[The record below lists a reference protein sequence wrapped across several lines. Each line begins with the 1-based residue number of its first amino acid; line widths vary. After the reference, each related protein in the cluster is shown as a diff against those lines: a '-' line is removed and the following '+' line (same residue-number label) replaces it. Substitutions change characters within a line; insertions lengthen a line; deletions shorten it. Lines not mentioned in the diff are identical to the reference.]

1 MQAAL
6 TILRREVYPL
16 REVVGEDCCCESG
29 YQGCGGSEA
38 GFVGLGDWDAE
49 VVEARAGVE
58 VGGRG
63 VVVVVCKDGNGGG
76 SDDGVS

>member
-1 MQAAL
+1 M
-6 TILRREVYPL
+6 
-16 REVVGEDCCCESG
+16 
-29 YQGCGGSEA
+29 
-38 GFVGLGDWDAE
+38 GFGDWDAE

-63 VVVVVCKDGNGGG
+63 VVVVVCEDGDGGG